1 MNKLPKYI
9 LFTLALELDLPDILT
24 YCRLS
29 KRFNNAVCNNFSFWY
44 NKLFKDF
51 GFTYVGNKTLKDVK
65 DYYKKIKDMDLNQR
79 LEEAAKIGDLI
90 LVKQIVLQ
98 GAN

>member
-1 MNKLPKYI
+1 MDKIPKDI
-9 LFTLALELDLPDILT
+9 IVLLALELDISDVLT

-65 DYYKKIKDMDLNQR
+65 
-79 LEEAAKIGDLI
+79 
-90 LVKQIVLQ
+90 
-98 GAN
+98 